1 MTSPRDVAGMMI
13 RIQEIIL
20 TASLKATE
28 WLWLSQIFS
37 SWMPIEQHQKPS
49 MKGVCLRVGEPL
61 RFGKTSTRAFAP
73 HYGVR
78 QGRAAKVAA
87 ISQVDSRH
95 VFKYS
100 CVPCTSVP
108 SFYACFFSAL
118 QQLRKIYEP
127 NVAAKAKKRRE
138 SLVLEPLRGSRFSGK
153 SLNWMEVSNEMGIKK
168 QLLLGSK
175 KNYPIMRQNSR
186 IFQCCGWKNWRVEK

>member
-1 MTSPRDVAGMMI
+1 MTSPRDVTGMMI

-20 TASLKATE
+20 TASLKASE

-37 SWMPIEQHQKPS
+37 SWMPIEQHQKRPWREF
-49 MKGVCLRVGEPL
+49 V
-61 RFGKTSTRAFAP
+61 FGLGNPRGSAKPPRAKAP

-100 CVPCTSVP
+100 CVLCTSVP
-108 SFYACFFSAL
+108 SFYACFFF
-118 QQLRKIYEP
+118 R
-127 NVAAKAKKRRE
+127 VAATAKD
-138 SLVLEPLRGSRFSGK
+138 LRTKCRS
-153 SLNWMEVSNEMGIKK
+153 E
-168 QLLLGSK
+168 SK
-175 KNYPIMRQNSR
+175 KTTRKLRIGATSRQPVFGEIPELNGGLFMRQNSR
-186 IFQCCGWKNWRVEK
+186 IFQCCGWKN